1 MNLQLPLLA
10 QQPDLEQRRL
20 RLCVGDIPGEHLG
33 NSLLQRH
40 GEHVQKF
47 ILVQLLLT
55 EGDVLRGVHVNGFVA
70 VGAGREKQT
79 ELDELPRDRAGLL

>member
-33 NSLLQRH
+33 NGILQRH
-40 GEHVQKF
+40 GEHIQELVF
-47 ILVQLLLT
+47 IQLLLT
-55 EGDVLRGVHVNGFVA
+55 EGDVLCGVHVNGFVT